1 MELSKILSVATAPAQ
16 HRYESAE
23 LLSFMD
29 RFIDDPIALRKLKFI
44 WRESGIQS
52 KHSVLPD
59 FKEGHAGRLFTDL
72 ASQPTTKARMDIFE
86 SESLALGSQVASKAI
101 SDAHIRPD
109 DIDAIIT
116 VSCTGMSAPG
126 LEIQLAESLGLRKDI
141 DRHAVNFMG
150 CYAAFHGMR
159 LADLICQKSGA
170 KRVLVVCVELCSLHF
185 RNASNDDNLLSTTL
199 FSDGAAAMIVG
210 SGDCAGGMAE
220 MHGFHSVLIPE
231 GKEDMAWC
239 IGNTGFEMVLNKNV
253 PKHIEQNMSTALAAT
268 LNRHA
273 WERSDIDSCAIHPG
287 GKNVLGAFT
296 NALEAD
302 QESIQPSFDIL
313 SKYGNMSSCS
323 VVFVLEQILR
333 EKRSKSGI
341 YAAAF
346 GPGLT
351 VESAILKA
359 IH

>member
-1 MELSKILSVATAPAQ
+1 MCGLCTDPTRATQVGVYGVNRATRTTAAFLSSCQEHDNK
-16 HRYESAE
+16 
-23 LLSFMD
+23 
-29 RFIDDPIALRKLKFI
+29 
-44 WRESGIQS
+44 IQS
-52 KHSVLPD
+52 S
-59 FKEGHAGRLFTDL
+59 AG
-72 ASQPTTKARMDIFE
+72 IF
-86 SESLALGSQVASKAI
+86 
-101 SDAHIRPD
+101 
-109 DIDAIIT
+109 
-116 VSCTGMSAPG
+116 
-126 LEIQLAESLGLRKDI
+126 
-141 DRHAVNFMG
+141 
-150 CYAAFHGMR
+150 
-159 LADLICQKSGA
+159 
-170 KRVLVVCVELCSLHF
+170 
-185 RNASNDDNLLSTTL
+185 
-199 FSDGAAAMIVG
+199 
-210 SGDCAGGMAE
+210 
-220 MHGFHSVLIPE
+220 
-231 GKEDMAWC
+231 
-239 IGNTGFEMVLNKNV
+239 LNKNV